1 MGSTPGAQTQH
12 FVAEKFHGFQFHIFF
27 FTPFLVDSKAPTY
40 HWFLGPH
47 LLCVLGFF
55 GPIPHPH
62 PKNTSTRNQQ
72 ENWSW
77 QDLQRHACKI
87 KDHVGFPGPGDF
99 RIGKGEE
106 KMYLDW
112 NPKSECPFFFGKTL
126 IVIYYPHSHS
136 LSSSN
141 IVVSNIVFLVETFFG
156 GFFLGGGRFFLERI
170 GFGDF

>member
-1 MGSTPGAQTQH
+1 MGFSFT
-12 FVAEKFHGFQFHIFF
+12 FFF

-112 NPKSECPFFFGKTL
+112 NPKSECPFFFVK
-126 IVIYYPHSHS
+126 P
-136 LSSSN
+136 
-141 IVVSNIVFLVETFFG
+141 
-156 GFFLGGGRFFLERI
+156 
-170 GFGDF
+170 